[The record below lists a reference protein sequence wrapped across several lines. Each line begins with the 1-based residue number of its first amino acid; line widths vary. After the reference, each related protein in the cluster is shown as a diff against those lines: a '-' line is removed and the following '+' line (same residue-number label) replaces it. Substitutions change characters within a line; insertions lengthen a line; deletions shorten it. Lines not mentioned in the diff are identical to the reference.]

1 MVDDIKKAS
10 EARNVNEL
18 IAWVKKGK
26 SKSEKQK
33 RLEEAKKVD
42 FYWSSFNSDLEL
54 KEMESQ
60 L

>member
-42 FYWSSFNSDLEL
+42 FYWSSFVDDQKLNEFEI
-54 KEMESQ
+54 K
-60 L
+60 